1 MPVYGTKS
9 PTPALANATGG
20 SSLNPFVHPATK
32 VSAGMH
38 QQRVNNYRN
47 KGLSYKVTNFYPSHS
62 IESANIAFMYLTP

>member
-1 MPVYGTKS
+1 MPVLGTKS

-38 QQRVNNYRN
+38 QQRVYPRN

-62 IESANIAFMYLTP
+62 IESANIAFMYQTP